1 MSAPK
6 EGRPED
12 VLSLVAPG
20 ADLLVG
26 MANGEPVAALD
37 ALEAEHERLDGV
49 RVHQMHAMATRP
61 HIEGACGDHLRHV
74 SYFLSG
80 ATRPAAWAGTCGIVP
95 ADFSQVPRIML
106 ERATS
111 PLVLAAASPP
121 DADGWCTLGVN
132 AEYVAALRGK
142 APFVLEVNER
152 MPTTHG
158 DHRIRLDDVA
168 AWYRVDRPLVEVP
181 RRAPDARDEAIA
193 ARIAERV
200 PDGATLQ
207 VGIGAV
213 PDAVCAALHGHR
225 DLGIHTELM
234 GEGVME
240 LIESGAV
247 TGARKATQ
255 PGKAVATFTLGTQR
269 LHDWLDG
276 EERVAFHAVDW
287 VNDPRVIAQEP
298 HMISVNATTEVDLY
312 GQCASET
319 IGGRPWSGSG
329 GQADFAT
336 GAVWSR
342 DGEAFVV
349 LHATTGKGVS
359 RIRGVLT
366 PRSMTTTH
374 KNIVD
379 HVVTEHGMA
388 SLRGRTVEERAEALI
403 AIADPG
409 HRDELERDARE
420 AGLLPRRADPGTR
433 RFDDAAGGTG

>member
-1 MSAPK
+1 MI
-6 EGRPED
+6 
-12 VLSLVAPG
+12 
-20 ADLLVG
+20 VG
-26 MANGEPVAALD
+26 MANGEPIAAID

-49 RVHQMHAMATRP
+49 RIHQMHAMRSRP
-61 HIEGACGDHLRHV
+61 HIEGRCGDHLRHV
-74 SYFLSG
+74 SYFLSE
-80 ATRPAAWAGTCGIVP
+80 ATRRAVWEGTCDMVP
-95 ADFSQVPRIML
+95 ADFSQVPRIVL
-106 ERATS
+106 ERARD

-168 AWYRVDRPLVEVP
+168 AWYRVDRPLIEVG

-193 ARIAERV
+193 AAIAERV

-225 DLGIHTELM
+225 DLGIHTELI
-234 GEGVME
+234 GEGVMG

-247 TGARKATQ
+247 TGARKATV

-276 EERVAFHAVDW
+276 EERVAFHPVDM

-298 HMISVNATTEVDLY
+298 HMVSVNATTEVDLY

-319 IGGRPWSGSG
+319 IAGRPWSGSG

-336 GAVWSR
+336 GAVWSTC
-342 DGEAFVV
+342 GEAFVV
-349 LHATTGKGVS
+349 LHATTSKGLS
-359 RIRGVLT
+359 RIRGVFS
-366 PRSMTTTH
+366 PRSLTTTH

-379 HVVTEHGMA
+379 HVVTEYGMA
-388 SLRGRTVEERAEALI
+388 SLRGRTLEQRARALI
-403 AIADPG
+403 AIAHPD
-409 HRDELERDARE
+409 HRDELERDARA
-420 AGLLPRRADPGTR
+420 AGLLGRRADPGVR
-433 RFDDAAGGTG
+433 RADGPAAREERAAPEGSPSGGAPAA